1 LYRSNP
7 ITWPVDIRSAVNRG
21 FCAAPRPP
29 GLAEAVGTSP
39 DLQGIQPGR
48 IRVFD
53 LEFSLLDPSAN
64 KGKSIFALRKGDAA
78 FAESAAVAFGRE
90 CDWIYILNSGLW
102 MDRHGV
108 VGHVW
113 IVYADQTRERID
125 ITEGVH
131 MAYIWRGPG
140 LASAVRVRLAGVGP
154 EGGDGFFYAT
164 ALKNPHPDRR
174 IHELVFSAAEGAPQ
188 KPIWFVLAVCAG
200 QGSNAIGAETAAYTV
215 DTATVAGP
223 VRRLNGVNLG
233 PPLSLQLIGCDITD
247 YLRDLNIPI
256 MRLHDAPYE
265 SGNVVDIHNIFPLF
279 HADHTQPENYL
290 FGPTD
295 DYIANCLAT
304 GSQVMFRLGESIELT
319 RNKYYVH
326 PPKDYRK
333 WAEIC
338 ANIVAHYNDG
348 WANGFHHD
356 IKYWVIWCEPENM
369 PRLWTGT
376 WQEFMPLYITT
387 AKLIKKRFPTVKVG
401 GCGFYLGSDNLIR
414 ELLAECQR
422 ASAPMDFLAWN
433 VYTSH
438 PDALIDSPAHF
449 RKLLDALGFKDTEL
463 VISEWH
469 RADFDW
475 PRYDRDREY
484 RYKINDQLNNV
495 DSAVFITD
503 VLCGLQDTP
512 IDMATYYAA
521 TTFEYGL
528 FERRDMPN
536 KCYYGMLA
544 FGLLAKYPERLQV
557 KADNPGFVKLLAGRK
572 ADDSCAVLVSCFKSS
587 TREIS
592 INLNAV
598 RLTKETCSVR
608 VIDSERNLEPV
619 AALEISGSTLTLKK
633 PAGSAAF
640 LVEWKPNP

>member
-1 LYRSNP
+1 MYRSNP

-233 PPLSLQLIGCDITD
+233 NGGNISGATSATLSLASAQGVDAGD
-247 YLRDLNIPI
+247 YT
-256 MRLHDAPYE
+256 
-265 SGNVVDIHNIFPLF
+265 VV
-279 HADHTQPENYL
+279 
-290 FGPTD
+290 
-295 DYIANCLAT
+295 IANGIGPVNRIENLPHL
-304 GSQVMFRLGESIELT
+304 GHRRHVVVMNGQPFASHT
-319 RNKYYVH
+319 
-326 PPKDYRK
+326 PPS
-333 WAEIC
+333 
-338 ANIVAHYNDG
+338 
-348 WANGFHHD
+348 
-356 IKYWVIWCEPENM
+356 
-369 PRLWTGT
+369 L
-376 WQEFMPLYITT
+376 
-387 AKLIKKRFPTVKVG
+387 
-401 GCGFYLGSDNLIR
+401 
-414 ELLAECQR
+414 
-422 ASAPMDFLAWN
+422 
-433 VYTSH
+433 
-438 PDALIDSPAHF
+438 
-449 RKLLDALGFKDTEL
+449 
-463 VISEWH
+463 
-469 RADFDW
+469 
-475 PRYDRDREY
+475 
-484 RYKINDQLNNV
+484 
-495 DSAVFITD
+495 
-503 VLCGLQDTP
+503 
-512 IDMATYYAA
+512 
-521 TTFEYGL
+521 
-528 FERRDMPN
+528 
-536 KCYYGMLA
+536 
-544 FGLLAKYPERLQV
+544 
-557 KADNPGFVKLLAGRK
+557 
-572 ADDSCAVLVSCFKSS
+572 
-587 TREIS
+587 
-592 INLNAV
+592 
-598 RLTKETCSVR
+598 
-608 VIDSERNLEPV
+608 
-619 AALEISGSTLTLKK
+619 
-633 PAGSAAF
+633 
-640 LVEWKPNP
+640 